1 MIPNSILGARKI
13 GQMIWGSSA
22 VQSLTSLLCPEV
34 YENFSACWFQSL
46 EACAIFHSAQ
56 LQFLQGF
63 PFPSTHPLPL
73 QSLATSTLLWTAYQD
88 SHYVEVQ
95 IINFVDAHSQ
105 KYAPE

>member
-1 MIPNSILGARKI
+1 MIPNPILGARKI

-34 YENFSACWFQSL
+34 YENFSACWSQSL

-63 PFPSTHPLPL
+63 PFPSTHPLHSSPW
-73 QSLATSTLLWTAYQD
+73 QPPHCYGQPIRIATM
-88 SHYVEVQ
+88 
-95 IINFVDAHSQ
+95 
-105 KYAPE
+105 